1 MQVIQRFVVLA
12 LFISYASPQST
23 PVFGK
28 LAQTISNGRFG
39 KNSATTQNSNPATIQ
54 SKNSAPD
61 TTFTIEKDPKTGKL
75 DLVITERQLVP
86 MDSKFPTSPEASEPS
101 PSKHSPLAM
110 EVIRLLDSG
119 IRDNEIDIIDPH
131 TGKVLGKLSHQK
143 TSSGTDQTSQYPERN
158 LPGPSYPMKLPLKE
172 RYDAR
177 QSYPEY
183 KTDNQLHTKDFKINL
198 VSQVQNDLGSNNA
211 MSVSSQLNMPVIL
224 DFSNALP
231 NENIVG
237 STNSNSPVIPQ
248 IPTDQQISH
257 SRLQSSLSTKKNSQN
272 LERSVS
278 STAKSLAVSP
288 AWNAIIKWVQ
298 ENANLFKTMTNTA
311 KIILSKHS
319 KRNNP
324 INRNNLPSNR
334 KRILSRGSRGHAG
347 ENRPA
352 QKQFIMKP
360 YKVHLLSF
368 NKSPSG
374 QVKGGIFEADKNR
387 LSATRAGRPNH
398 RARTSRKGGY

>member
-1 MQVIQRFVVLA
+1 
-12 LFISYASPQST
+12 
-23 PVFGK
+23 
-28 LAQTISNGRFG
+28 
-39 KNSATTQNSNPATIQ
+39 
-54 SKNSAPD
+54 
-61 TTFTIEKDPKTGKL
+61 
-75 DLVITERQLVP
+75 
-86 MDSKFPTSPEASEPS
+86 MDRKFPTSPEASEPS

-183 KTDNQLHTKDFKINL
+183 RIDNQLHNKDFKINL
-198 VSQVQNDLGSNNA
+198 VPQVQNDLGSNNA
-211 MSVSSQLNMPVIL
+211 MSVGSQLNMPVIL

-248 IPTDQQISH
+248 IPTDQQISR
-257 SRLQSSLSTKKNSQN
+257 SRLQSSQGTNKNSQN

-278 STAKSLAVSP
+278 STVSP

-324 INRNNLPSNR
+324 INRNKLPSIR
-334 KRILSRGSRGHAG
+334 KGILSTGSRGRAG

-374 QVKGGIFEADKNR
+374 QLKGGENR
-387 LSATRAGRPNH
+387 VSATREGRPNH
-398 RARTSRKGGY
+398 RVRTSRKGGY